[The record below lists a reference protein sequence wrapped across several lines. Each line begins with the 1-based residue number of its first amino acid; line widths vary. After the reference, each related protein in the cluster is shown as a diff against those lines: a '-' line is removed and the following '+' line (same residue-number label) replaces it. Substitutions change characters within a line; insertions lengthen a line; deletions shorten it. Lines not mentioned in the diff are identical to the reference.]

1 MSSSYKSI
9 STIAKRSWCVH
20 YTQKCYID
28 NFIGNFMSFAYAVS
42 EKERK
47 ILLMA
52 FKCGMNF
59 YSSCRINLAIPHYHN
74 LLKNRPTLPNK
85 SFIPPL
91 KLLQKAFFS
100 QKYTHHSTC
109 DVVTSTKG
117 PALCKRKD

>member
-1 MSSSYKSI
+1 MSSPTRVYPL
-9 STIAKRSWCVH
+9 AKRSWCVH

-28 NFIGNFMSFAYAVS
+28 NLIGNFMSFAYAVS
-42 EKERK
+42 EKEWK

-59 YSSCRINLAIPHYHN
+59 YSSYRINLAIPHYHN
-74 LLKNRPTLPNK
+74 LLKNRPTLQKKKFHPPFEVVAK
-85 SFIPPL
+85 SIFLSKVHP
-91 KLLQKAFFS
+91 S
-100 QKYTHHSTC
+100 YTC